1 MTVRKSFFFLFLSF
15 MKSEILIFGNSD
27 KLRAIAGVGKWR
39 ERPHHVS
46 SARLPPNPVP
56 LLSFTLFVSISQT
69 SVWFCCGRFF
79 SLQPNGSFPKYL
91 VRVFYFFWS
100 CCRMT
105 RWSRFKIST
114 LLLSG
119 LPKSFSL
126 VFSSNYMIMSYIG
139 FSFL

>member
-1 MTVRKSFFFLFLSF
+1 
-15 MKSEILIFGNSD
+15 
-27 KLRAIAGVGKWR
+27 
-39 ERPHHVS
+39 
-46 SARLPPNPVP
+46 
-56 LLSFTLFVSISQT
+56 
-69 SVWFCCGRFF
+69 
-79 SLQPNGSFPKYL
+79 
-91 VRVFYFFWS
+91 
-100 CCRMT
+100 MT